1 MKLLRSLMPLVVLL
15 LALGCGGSG
24 SDGDLVGDPLR
35 WATRWTSVERNLIQ
49 ADGGMTVGWNRFTG
63 TTTIEGEAVDGEF
76 LGAVDYVN
84 GSGTWS
90 GFQKFTWADGS
101 TLVLRLTGTA
111 RLESGGDTVFQFT
124 GSVAGGTGRFSNAGG
139 SLTGSGTRR
148 SALGGVVDLDINLG
162 LYRLDAPTA
171 EESPETG
178 WSRRPDSNR

>member
-1 MKLLRSLMPLVVLL
+1 MKLLHSLFPLVVLL

-63 TTTIEGEAVDGEF
+63 ATTIEGEAVDGEF

-101 TLVLRLTGTA
+101 TLVLRLSGTA
-111 RLESGGDTVFQFT
+111 RLESGGDTAFQFS

-139 SLTGSGTRR
+139 TLTGSGTRR
-148 SALGGVVDLDINLG
+148 SALGGVVDLEINLG

-171 EESPETG
+171 RE
-178 WSRRPDSNR
+178 